1 MRPEPTA
8 ALAQCPACDE
18 PLIIPVRLRHASRT
32 VVHLGF
38 DLSQARE
45 HLATHEARIT
55 TELPPTAR

>member
-1 MRPEPTA
+1 MRPSPTA
-8 ALAQCPACDE
+8 GLAQCPECDE
-18 PLIIPVRLRHASRT
+18 PLIIPVTYRHATPT
-32 VVHLGF
+32 VVALSF